1 MNFISKRY
9 LQHIFDIYFDSNSI
23 QHNNKNS
30 QIKTQQEFPIYVP
43 TLAQRGPNKQSSW
56 APWDQRDHWSYK
68 EEMQRDK

>member
-9 LQHIFDIYFDSNSI
+9 LQYIFDIYFDSNSI

-30 QIKTQQEFPIYVP
+30 QIKTQRLPNVDP
-43 TLAQRGPNKQSSW
+43 TNRAVELPETNVIT
-56 APWDQRDHWSYK
+56 DHK